1 MMREGSLRVR
11 VLSTNATWFG
21 ITYPQDKPYVQ
32 QELKKLHEQ
41 GVYPAALIG

>member
-1 MMREGSLRVR
+1 MRRNELSVR

-32 QELKKLHEQ
+32 QELKKLHDK
-41 GVYPAALIG
+41 GVYPPALLR